1 MYAIIGAQHKCTQR
15 LYEKRPLGPLAASG
29 AVHVGKD
36 LTSLTGNRQTDK
48 PRDRQTDRQTE
59 GQRHRVK
66 PRADLL
72 TDTIFMFFCCF
83 VQSY

>member
-48 PRDRQTDRQTE
+48 PRDRQTDRQKDNAI
-59 GQRHRVK
+59 V
-66 PRADLL
+66 
-72 TDTIFMFFCCF
+72 
-83 VQSY
+83 